1 MLKYR
6 RLIFLPLMLLCA
18 AVLYF
23 GVFFPPVSVPQLVVT
38 HDADGDGVY
47 DLADLVDGARQSVAA
62 GLTYK
67 SAYYKGGYPPET
79 EGVCTDLIWRAYRA
93 AGWDL
98 KALVD
103 ADIASDPAAYP
114 RTNGTPDP
122 NIDFRR
128 VENLNIFFSRNAE
141 VLTTT
146 LVPRDAENLAQWQ
159 GGDIVVVDGH
169 IGMLSNRRNR
179 NGVPYVIHHPNGKPR
194 EENILEL
201 WAKTGRI
208 DGHYRYLPEG

>member
-6 RLIFLPLMLLCA
+6 RLIFMPLTLLCI
-18 AVLYF
+18 AVVYF
-23 GVFFPPVSVPQLVVT
+23 AFLAPPMSVPQLIVA

-62 GLTYK
+62 KLDYN
-67 SAYYKGGYPPET
+67 SAYYNGGYPPET
-79 EGVCTDLIWRAYRA
+79 EGVCTDIIWRAYRA

-141 VLTTT
+141 ILTTA
-146 LVPRDAENLAQWQ
+146 LIARDVENLTQWQ

-169 IGMLSNRRNR
+169 IGILSDKRSRS
-179 NGVPYVIHHPNGKPR
+179 GVPYVIHHPGGKPR
-194 EENILEL
+194 EENILER
-201 WAKTGRI
+201 WAKTGSI
-208 DGHYRYLPEG
+208 GGHYRYLPES